1 MRGDAAIEALAKE
14 SPGWADRLH
23 RVNIDVTDPLSVTA
37 AKDAVS
43 TLCRARR
50 CPLYGI
56 VNNAGVGLASDDM
69 EAVLDVNT
77 LGVKRVCDAFIPL
90 LPDSGRVVNVSSASG
105 PVFVSQCTPQQ
116 QLFFQDSCATWNDI
130 QRLLDDVQLHAG
142 DAGYFRALGLGE
154 PNPYGLSKACVNLYT
169 LVLAREH
176 PRLCINACTPGYIET
191 DLTRPQA
198 AQRGATPAELGMK
211 APQCGTVAT
220 LFLLMGAPS
229 GSGHYYG
236 SDAKRS
242 PMDRYRAPGSPEF
255 GSS

>member
-1 MRGDAAIEALAKE
+1 MPEAFIGDTVAAF
-14 SPGWADRLH
+14 GRL
-23 RVNIDVTDPLSVTA
+23 DVL
-37 AKDAVS
+37 
-43 TLCRARR
+43 
-50 CPLYGI
+50 
-56 VNNAGVGLASDDM
+56 VNNAGTIEVMPIDGLSEPMLERVFA
-69 EAVLDVNT
+69 VNT
-77 LGVKRVCDAFIPL
+77 FAAMRLIKHARPVFSQQK
-90 LPDSGRVVNVSSASG
+90 SGRVVNVSSASG